1 MTEEKILRF
10 EINYSRS
17 EMPDTKYPP
26 PLPKIG
32 WG

>member
-26 PLPKIG
+26 LPKIG